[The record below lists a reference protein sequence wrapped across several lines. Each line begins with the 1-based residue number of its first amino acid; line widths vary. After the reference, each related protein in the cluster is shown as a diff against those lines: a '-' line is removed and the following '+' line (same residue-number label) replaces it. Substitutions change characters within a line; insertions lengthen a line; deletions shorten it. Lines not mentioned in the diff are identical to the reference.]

1 MEIQIP
7 AAGVKQIVAKGFI
20 RLQVALYERHKGKVG
35 TLKEES
41 ETGNKS
47 GNPNE
52 TWKRDRLGWNT
63 NNWLLGCKWWI

>member
-1 MEIQIP
+1 MFALEANAYSVRVRISP
-7 AAGVKQIVAKGFI
+7 SAFKQIVAKGFI

-41 ETGNKS
+41 ETGNES

-52 TWKRDRLGWNT
+52 T
-63 NNWLLGCKWWI
+63 